1 MARTINLI
9 PPIGNVNPIAENPA
23 HSRNAIREIHPYTI
37 ATTSIIVNKTV
48 IILPTT

>member
-37 ATTSIIVNKTV
+37 AITSSVANKTA